1 MKYTEDQ
8 MAEAT
13 RKALHLASIVLRQL
27 RGVMPSPG
35 AVDQAVRT
43 IGLASIVWDEMRIA
57 AKLREAA
64 DLAILDEATAGEIM
78 SEDRGPID
86 AN

>member
-1 MKYTEDQ
+1 MKYTEEQ
-8 MAEAT
+8 MAEGT
-13 RKALHLASIVLRQL
+13 RKALHLASIVLRQI
-27 RGVMPSPG
+27 RGVMPSAA

-57 AKLREAA
+57 AALREAA
-64 DLAILDEATAGEIM
+64 DQAIIDEAIAGEIM

>member
-8 MAEAT
+8 MSEAT

-27 RGVMPSPG
+27 RVVMPSPG

-43 IGLASIVWDEMRIA
+43 IGLASVVWDEMRIA
-57 AKLREAA
+57 ANLRDAA
-64 DLAILDEATAGEIM
+64 DQAIIDEAIAGDIM
-78 SEDRGPID
+78 SEDRGQID